1 MRIKNNI
8 KCLVVSLMISSGVVN
23 AQDFSLKQAQDYA
36 VEHYYESVNAGLDV
50 QKSKAKI
57 WELTALGLPQVNAL
71 GGYRFAKDLE
81 FNVLLPPGDPGFLAA
96 FAADNITQGKIE
108 ATQLIF
114 DGSYIVGLQAS
125 KKYLEF
131 SQVGKEKTDN
141 DVRAN
146 VASSYYLVLISD
158 ENISVLDGSFENLEV
173 SIKET
178 KALVDQG
185 FLDATELDQ
194 LELMKS
200 DLESSL
206 QSAKFTK
213 EVAIKMLKLN
223 MGIDFSSSVNLS
235 DSLSGITEQIDLDVL
250 LSKQFD
256 QESNPDLKVLE
267 IQRDLKKL
275 DLKRYKAQRLPI
287 IAGYYQAQTTAYQFD
302 WDWLNNASWYD
313 AQNIGLSIS
322 VPLVSSGKQGSII
335 KQARLELTKME
346 NSLSYAQNAISIQFK
361 NAQNNLNIKNG
372 NLQNTKRSLALAQK
386 IYDRTALK
394 QKEGLAS
401 SFELSQMKNQV
412 LQSQGKY
419 IQALFDLLN
428 AKADLDKLQK
438 Q

>member
-8 KCLVVSLMISSGVVN
+8 KCLVLSLMISSGVVN

-57 WELTALGLPQVNAL
+57 WEIIALGLPQVNAV

-158 ENISVLDGSFENLEV
+158 ENISVLDRSFENLEG

-223 MGIDFSSSVNLS
+223 MGIDFSLSVNLS

-275 DLKRYKAQRLPI
+275 DLKI
-287 IAGYYQAQTTAYQFD
+287 ICSRHIHDIKIKDYLQ
-302 WDWLNNASWYD
+302 L
-313 AQNIGLSIS
+313 
-322 VPLVSSGKQGSII
+322 QGII
-335 KQARLELTKME
+335 KRKQPH
-346 NSLSYAQNAISIQFK
+346 I
-361 NAQNNLNIKNG
+361 NLIG
-372 NLQNTKRSLALAQK
+372 T
-386 IYDRTALK
+386 
-394 QKEGLAS
+394 G
-401 SFELSQMKNQV
+401 
-412 LQSQGKY
+412 
-419 IQALFDLLN
+419 
-428 AKADLDKLQK
+428 
-438 Q
+438 